1 MLYSAASDHSVA
13 EKGGEGEGIGDCSGE
28 AEITKRVIVN
38 ASRIHTKG
46 RGVMLDCMINR
57 LPTPL
62 SCLSQERLI
71 SFLEGRSG
79 RL

>member
-13 EKGGEGEGIGDCSGE
+13 EKGGGREGIGDCSGE

-46 RGVMLDCMINR
+46 RVGDVR
-57 LPTPL
+57 LHD
-62 SCLSQERLI
+62 
-71 SFLEGRSG
+71 
-79 RL
+79 

>member
-13 EKGGEGEGIGDCSGE
+13 EKEGVVEGIGDCSGE

-46 RGVMLDCMINR
+46 RG
-57 LPTPL
+57 
-62 SCLSQERLI
+62 
-71 SFLEGRSG
+71 GG
-79 RL
+79 

>member
-13 EKGGEGEGIGDCSGE
+13 EEGGGERIGDCSGE

-46 RGVMLDCMINR
+46 RGVMLDCMINI